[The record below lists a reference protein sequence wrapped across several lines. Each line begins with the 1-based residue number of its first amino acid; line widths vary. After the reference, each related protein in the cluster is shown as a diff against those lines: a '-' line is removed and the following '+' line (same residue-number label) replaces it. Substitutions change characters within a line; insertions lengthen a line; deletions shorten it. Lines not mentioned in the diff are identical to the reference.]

1 MRLEAVLLQR
11 QEIGG
16 VCGGDEAD
24 LDELAAT
31 TDNDAGELG
40 VDVGPGGSTVEPG
53 PLLLGHEEA
62 VLGLVESLFNAL
74 RTIDRV
80 DDGFTGRPGEEG
92 HGGAL
97 GEVRGGH

>member
-1 MRLEAVLLQR
+1 MDGGWGQRMRLEAVLLQR

-16 VCGGDEAD
+16 VSGGGEAD

-40 VDVGPGGSTVEPG
+40 VDVGLGESTVELG

-62 VLGLVESLFNAL
+62 DLGLVESLFNAL

-80 DDGFTGRPGEEG
+80 NDGFTGG
-92 HGGAL
+92 L
-97 GEVRGGH
+97 GEKGH